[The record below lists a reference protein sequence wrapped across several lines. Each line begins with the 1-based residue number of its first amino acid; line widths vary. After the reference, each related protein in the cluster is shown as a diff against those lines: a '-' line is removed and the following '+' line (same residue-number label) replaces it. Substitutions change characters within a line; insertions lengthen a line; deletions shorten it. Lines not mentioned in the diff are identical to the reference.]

1 MFVSLDEF
9 DLFRCFFAILTF
21 FVGINKYV
29 NTDVNGQFLSEQY
42 ETPKSNEQI
51 PKYLEI
57 IHDASDLKPTI
68 TTYESPVSTP
78 WYTGNSINS
87 WQHSTNVQNNIE
99 NSSSLGRCSSDCNE
113 RTFSDASTTDD
124 NRSIAQLTNYNDTI
138 LTVTLPNNDKDCTT
152 NERMLIQPRA
162 NDIIDKQLLQKSYI
176 NSNLD
181 NAILNCDGI
190 TSM

>member
-1 MFVSLDEF
+1 MK
-9 DLFRCFFAILTF
+9 FFI
-21 FVGINKYV
+21 GIIKYV
-29 NTDVNGQFLSEQY
+29 NTDANGQFLSEHY

-57 IHDASDLKPTI
+57 IHDENDLKPTI

-78 WYTGNSINS
+78 WYTGSSNNSS
-87 WQHSTNVQNNIE
+87 WQHLTNVQNNSE
-99 NSSSLGRCSSDCNE
+99 TSSSLGRCSTECNE
-113 RTFSDASTTDD
+113 RTFSNASTTDD
-124 NRSIAQLTNYNDTI
+124 NRSIAQLTSFNDTI

-152 NERMLIQPRA
+152 NERMAIQQRA
-162 NDIIDKQLLQKSYI
+162 DDIIDKQLLQKSYI